1 MARLVPYC
9 MPYISS
15 RRVEMFYYHSKS
27 REASAFVCYTHPTLT
42 LKCQLNMSPLSNK
55 HSSTCCAAPAP
66 IARPHAPRMRNGGA
80 LERLATAPL
89 LPPTKTPPS
98 PGCPATGRRAGL
110 YVRVRRPRPG
120 NALCIHR
127 RYDTPPQRTQKPK
140 KMSSR
145 RRPRSHPSPHTNG
158 GNCMG

>member
-1 MARLVPYC
+1 MASAILHA
-9 MPYISS
+9 ISS

-98 PGCPATGRRAGL
+98 PGCPATRSPGGPLRARAAAPFGQPAVHPPQTRSAASTTATAQQGSPPRPPPLGATARGRRAAGA
-110 YVRVRRPRPG
+110 VF
-120 NALCIHR
+120 
-127 RYDTPPQRTQKPK
+127 
-140 KMSSR
+140 
-145 RRPRSHPSPHTNG
+145 
-158 GNCMG
+158 